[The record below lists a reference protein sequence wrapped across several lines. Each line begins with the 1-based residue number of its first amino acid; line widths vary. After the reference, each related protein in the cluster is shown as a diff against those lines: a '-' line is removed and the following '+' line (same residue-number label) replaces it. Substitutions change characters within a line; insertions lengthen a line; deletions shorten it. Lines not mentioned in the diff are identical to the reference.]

1 MEPRVITLMG
11 DVTVYQATPD
21 LWYVMRYW
29 AVTQKPLFN
38 SFYTY
43 DFIIFSRVKKN
54 VHTETTDKIAK
65 KNANAKMKANVMC
78 PMEAVSVVMVGRV
91 RSVKKG
97 FVRERNYM
105 ARSAC

>member
-1 MEPRVITLMG
+1 MLIRAHLEHMARAVKRAVIATMEPRVITLMG

-21 LWYVMRYW
+21 LC
-29 AVTQKPLFN
+29 
-38 SFYTY
+38 
-43 DFIIFSRVKKN
+43 VKKN
-54 VHTETTDKIAK
+54 VHTEPTDKIAK

-105 ARSAC
+105 ARSAR